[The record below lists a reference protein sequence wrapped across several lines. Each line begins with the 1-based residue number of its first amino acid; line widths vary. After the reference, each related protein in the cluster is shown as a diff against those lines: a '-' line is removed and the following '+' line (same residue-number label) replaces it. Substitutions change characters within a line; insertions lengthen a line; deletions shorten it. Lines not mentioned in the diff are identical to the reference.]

1 MENLKQLRVSDE
13 VFERF
18 RSLAKEAGLTQG
30 EALSAMISVYELS
43 MGTKAY
49 PSVEDDIKAFER
61 SINLLLQLYG
71 TAIKTSQSQRELA
84 IAEVRRTLESRDR
97 IIQDLQDQL
106 MITKDSIKRT
116 DDLAAQLSDATA
128 RLATATEELNSL
140 RLIVR
145 SMPDAFSV
153 KKLER
158 LNADLKQ
165 QVAVLTS
172 QVSEKANT
180 ISILM
185 SVTQFPNDPASNA

>member
-1 MENLKQLRVSDE
+1 MENPKQLRVSDE

-43 MGTKAY
+43 MGTQVY

-71 TAIKTSQSQRELA
+71 TAIKTGQSQRELA
-84 IAEVRRTLESRDR
+84 IAEVRRTLESRDK

-145 SMPDAFSV
+145 SMPDASSV

-165 QVAVLTS
+165 QVAVLNS

>member
-1 MENLKQLRVSDE
+1 MENPKQLRVSDE

-43 MGTKAY
+43 MGTQVY

-71 TAIKTSQSQRELA
+71 TAIKTGQSQRELA
-84 IAEVRRTLESRDR
+84 IAEVRRTLESRDK

-106 MITKDSIKRT
+106 MIAKDSIKRT

-145 SMPDAFSV
+145 SMPDASSV

-165 QVAVLTS
+165 QVAVLNS

>member
-1 MENLKQLRVSDE
+1 MENPKQLRVSDE

-43 MGTKAY
+43 MGTQVY

-71 TAIKTSQSQRELA
+71 TAIKTGQSQRELA
-84 IAEVRRTLESRDR
+84 IAEVRRTLESRDK

-172 QVSEKANT
+172 QVREKANT

>member
-1 MENLKQLRVSDE
+1 MENPKQLRVSDE

-43 MGTKAY
+43 MGTQAY

-71 TAIKTSQSQRELA
+71 TAIKTGQSQRELA
-84 IAEVRRTLESRDR
+84 IAEVRRTLESRDK

-172 QVSEKANT
+172 QVREKANT